1 MTVPH
6 VDYVSSCIGKMYAGH
21 VIQVFEGA
29 INVLGDGPLW
39 ILGPLKGPQ
48 PLGVRLNFLPELRNG
63 DPVLRND
70 NILRLGKNYELDL
83 KGAEIWSTS
92 SMSLNNIR
100 EETYNE
106 VTQWAKRYSVQP
118 DYIDALTS
126 GNVYFHNLD
135 GQVISRLRE
144 VIINA
149 IIGAGFKGAKEL
161 IGLGTGLTPSGDDAL
176 VGMLASLKGSDHFY
190 MLGEK
195 IKNNLKKT
203 NWISQGYLQCAISGE
218 FGWEA
223 SRVIRACTGT
233 DDLEDS
239 IRLASRVGNSS
250 GSFFML
256 GFIGGLIIRLAL
268 LKSIHS

>member
-6 VDYVSSCIGKMYAGH
+6 ADYVSSCIGKIYAGH
-21 VIQVFEGA
+21 VMQVFEGA

-48 PLGVRLNFLPELRNG
+48 PLGISLNFLPELRKG
-63 DPVLRND
+63 DTVLKD
-70 NILRLGKNYELDL
+70 GYMLKLGKNYELDL
-83 KGAEIWSTS
+83 EGAEIWSTS
-92 SMSLNNIR
+92 SLSLSNIK
-100 EETYNE
+100 EETYNK

-118 DYIDALTS
+118 DYVDALTS
-126 GNVYFHNLD
+126 ENMRIHNLD
-135 GQVISRLRE
+135 GQVINRLRE
-144 VIINA
+144 ILISTKGDA
-149 IIGAGFKGAKEL
+149 DFEGAKGL

-176 VGMLASLKGSDHFY
+176 VGMLASLKGSEHFY
-190 MLGEK
+190 MLREK

-223 SRVIRACTGT
+223 SRVIRACAGT

-239 IRLASRVGNSS
+239 IKLVSRVGHSS

-256 GFIGGLIIRLAL
+256 GFIGGLIIRL
-268 LKSIHS
+268 S